1 MLKMCFAI
9 VDPKQ
14 VGASNIDRPRELSSF
29 QSFSSNPILPSIGKV
44 RFNKMAW
51 KIFTCES
58 RFWSCVRQAPAC

>member
-9 VDPKQ
+9 VHPNQ

-29 QSFSSNPILPSIGKV
+29 QSFSSNPIWPSIEKV

-51 KIFTCES
+51 KSFMCES
-58 RFWSCVRQAPAC
+58 RVWSCVRQAPAC

>member
-1 MLKMCFAI
+1 
-9 VDPKQ
+9 
-14 VGASNIDRPRELSSF
+14 
-29 QSFSSNPILPSIGKV
+29 LPSIGKV